1 MTRSSYQRGHVSD
14 PIRTRSGI
22 VFEIRY
28 RVRIGDG
35 SWKHKSERLHGLEGK
50 KAARSVLEERLR
62 EASVEVVSAK
72 DLTSQAFV
80 DQFWMS
86 YLDRIAAKPSTRKSY
101 GSILKHFLPSLGQLQ
116 LAQVTPLHIE
126 QAVQAR
132 NKKVG
137 AKTLL
142 NELGLLQSI
151 FSLAVEND
159 LDDRSPVRSKHN
171 PKVTHTEKSIW
182 TPEEIRNILA
192 GLPEQHR
199 AVFTCGALTGLRVGE
214 LLALTWANVSFDD
227 RTIKVQNS
235 LWNGL
240 IVRPKT
246 ESSVRILYV
255 GPLLMNVLREHRGR
269 SVHHGPTDLVFC
281 KPDGQAWNSD
291 VLRKDVLYRV
301 LDRLHIPRPA
311 RNSGFHRFRHSAG
324 SFVNARTGNLKLAQ
338 KLLATVAMRRQ
349 RTSTRTRRPTRTER
363 QRWQS
368 SRRFSVNLFVM
379 FVKIRTTRAL
389 R

>member
-1 MTRSSYQRGHVSD
+1 
-14 PIRTRSGI
+14 
-22 VFEIRY
+22 
-28 RVRIGDG
+28 
-35 SWKHKSERLHGLEGK
+35 
-50 KAARSVLEERLR
+50 
-62 EASVEVVSAK
+62 
-72 DLTSQAFV
+72 
-80 DQFWMS
+80 
-86 YLDRIAAKPSTRKSY
+86 
-101 GSILKHFLPSLGQLQ
+101 
-116 LAQVTPLHIE
+116 
-126 QAVQAR
+126 
-132 NKKVG
+132 
-137 AKTLL
+137 
-142 NELGLLQSI
+142 
-151 FSLAVEND
+151 
-159 LDDRSPVRSKHN
+159 
-171 PKVTHTEKSIW
+171 
-182 TPEEIRNILA
+182 
-192 GLPEQHR
+192 
-199 AVFTCGALTGLRVGE
+199 